1 MCTITHSVEITLS
14 LQYTAYTVC
23 YYIEGFWKD
32 QRLKIREG
40 DNLLGKPSL
49 KNRIHMIGFHKRGGR
64 GLVRFQTFI
73 QKFKHRKNCE
83 TALHNV

>member
-1 MCTITHSVEITLS
+1 MEITLS

-83 TALHNV
+83 TALHNVWIEENVL

>member
-14 LQYTAYTVC
+14 LQYTTYTVC

-49 KNRIHMIGFHKRGGR
+49 KKPHSYERFSQTGGAQWANL
-64 GLVRFQTFI
+64 GGQTL
-73 QKFKHRKNCE
+73 QLK
-83 TALHNV
+83 

>member
-1 MCTITHSVEITLS
+1 MCTITHPVEITLS

-49 KNRIHMIGFHKRGGR
+49 KNRIHMKGFHKRGGAQWANL
-64 GLVRFQTFI
+64 GGQTL
-73 QKFKHRKNCE
+73 QLK
-83 TALHNV
+83 

>member
-1 MCTITHSVEITLS
+1 MCTITHPVEITLS

-49 KNRIHMIGFHKRGGR
+49 KNRIHMKGFHKKGGGR
-64 GLVRFQTFI
+64 GRGRFHTLI
-73 QKFKHRKNCE
+73 QNF
-83 TALHNV
+83 